1 MSTNQFPKY
10 RLNTLYG
17 QVQARGNKYMDGAIT
32 ELTD

>member
-10 RLNTLYG
+10 LLNTIYG
-17 QVQARGNKYMDGAIT
+17 QVQACGNKHMDGAIT